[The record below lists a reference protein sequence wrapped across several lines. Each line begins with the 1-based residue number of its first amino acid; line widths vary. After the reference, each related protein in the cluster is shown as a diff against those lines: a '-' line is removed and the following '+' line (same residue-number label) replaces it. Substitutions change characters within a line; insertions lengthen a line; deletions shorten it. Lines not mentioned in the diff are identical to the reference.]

1 MKTKLLIIGCESFPY
16 PPSFNGVTENVFHI
30 LKYLHR
36 QADMSVDFLYLK
48 NVGEI
53 VSDENIA
60 ELKKA
65 CNHVF
70 LMEKKTN
77 HRYRQ
82 IFGYFLNQ
90 AFRNLVRQYDQLFYS
105 SYSSMFNVAW
115 GLRKRSILYIA
126 DSMSHYTLKTPH
138 DYSPKKFSRH
148 LREEKFFFR
157 FFSEVIVV
165 SNNDRNHLQKYCP
178 GHKILRFPIGIDLE
192 KVQNKSGTKIFD
204 IIFTGNLDYPPNREA
219 ALFLAKQLAPK
230 LLLKQPKLKIVL
242 AGRNPG
248 MLTDYASENL
258 LITGEVENIPD
269 YIEASRVYVAPVFSG
284 SGMKNKV
291 LQAIAAGLPVIGTS
305 EAFSGFDNRP
315 ENLFAEVA
323 DELQKDTD
331 CWTAMILNTLAQLP
345 ESQQMKDR
353 CLSFLK
359 TTYSWAHI
367 IPAFYV
373 PLITQKRHATP

>member
-1 MKTKLLIIGCESFPY
+1 MKTKLLIIGCESFPF

-36 QADMSVDFLYLK
+36 QADIRVDFLYLK
-48 NVGEI
+48 NAGEI

-60 ELKKA
+60 ELKKE
-65 CNHVF
+65 CNNVF
-70 LMEKKTN
+70 VLEKRVN

-82 IFGYFLNQ
+82 FFEYFLNKS
-90 AFRNLVRQYDQLFYS
+90 FRNLVRQYDQLFYS

-138 DYSPKKFSRH
+138 DYSPKKFGRY

-165 SNNDRNHLQKYCP
+165 SNNDKNHLQKFCP
-178 GHKILRFPIGIDLE
+178 GHKVLRFPIGIDLE
-192 KVQNKSGTKIFD
+192 KVQNKAGNKIFD

-219 ALFLAKQLAPK
+219 ALFLAQQLAPQ
-230 LLLKQPKLKIVL
+230 LLMRQPKLKIVL

-248 MLTDYASENL
+248 ILSNYASENL
-258 LITGEVENIPD
+258 LITGEVENILD
-269 YIEASRVYVAPVFSG
+269 YIEASRLYVAPVFSG

-305 EAFSGFDNRP
+305 EAFSGFDYRP

-323 DELQKDTD
+323 DDLQKDID
-331 CWTAMILNTLAQLP
+331 SWSAMILDTLAQLP
-345 ESQQMKDR
+345 ESQQMKDQ
-353 CLSFLK
+353 CLLFLK
-359 TTYSWAHI
+359 KTYSWAHI
-367 IPAFYV
+367 IPTFYV
-373 PLITQKRHATP
+373 PLIAEKQHTTP